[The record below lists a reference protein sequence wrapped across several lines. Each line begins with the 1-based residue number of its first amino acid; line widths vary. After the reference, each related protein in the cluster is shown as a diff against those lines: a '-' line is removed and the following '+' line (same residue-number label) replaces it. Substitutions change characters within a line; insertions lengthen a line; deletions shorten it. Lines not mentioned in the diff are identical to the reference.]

1 MTTSAAPR
9 RTMLPPNLTRNY
21 YEVKRLVAEADGKEL
36 PHWYQLTDEQK
47 QAEEL
52 TVELFRRAIL
62 RAEEE
67 QDLVASF
74 NAPPAR
80 EPQATDEPTAAP
92 ENCECPGCSTVRALT
107 QLIRQAKQLEATL
120 GWASDGSGQGTTVLA
135 FKPPTFITA
144 QQADLQTWTNE
155 IVEQWVA
162 AGKPIRMSG
171 WIPAAGVSLDGFGP
185 TRFDWKHWGFIKPL
199 GPQPF
204 LRDVL

>member
-1 MTTSAAPR
+1 MTTPAAPR

-21 YEVKRLVAEADGKEL
+21 YEAKRLVAESDGKEL

-52 TVELFRRAIL
+52 AVELFRRAVL

-74 NAPPAR
+74 NAPPAQ
-80 EPQATDEPTAAP
+80 EPQATAEPSTAP

-120 GWASDGSGQGTTVLA
+120 GWDIDGSGQGATVLA
-135 FKPPTFITA
+135 FKPSTLTA
-144 QQADLQTWTNE
+144 AQRASLQKWTNE
-155 IVEQWVA
+155 IVEQRMA
-162 AGKPIRMSG
+162 AGRPIKMAD
-171 WIPAAGVSLDGFGP
+171 WIPAPGMSLDGFGP
-185 TRFDWKHWGFIKPL
+185 TRFDWKRWGFIKPL
-199 GPQPF
+199 GPQAF